1 MRNRV
6 GISLTT
12 LALLAPATFAA
23 GGEGDD
29 ELNNLSIPSLKAV
42 DVEAAP
48 GKGVTFKSGDDF
60 SLNIYNRLQVQWRFS
75 NLEDAPD
82 VSTFRV
88 RRARTK
94 LSGHV
99 FDQKTQYQLMM
110 DWAQGGAYLLD
121 AWIMQQVW
129 ANEEWKLNLRAGAGK
144 TYYGREATGTSG
156 GLEFVERSL
165 AARTFSD
172 TRADGFMAWLNGLDE
187 KLHAYIGT
195 WNTDQAGGSVFAGGS
210 NGLNSDNELNYS
222 VGAIYDIN
230 KAMGAPEK
238 YRQGDLERTQDWN
251 VSVHGNL
258 WLGNE
263 QAAPVAGPDVDVFAF
278 NFGGLFKG
286 HGFHALFEYFSYNAD
301 IDTPGGVDAS
311 SSGWNIQGSY
321 CFDGGWAVGAR
332 ASMVKIDDN
341 NLAAGALRPTSGGS
355 TGGGTILVGDGDV
368 TEFTV
373 GVNKFLN
380 AHDRKIQADVTLQSV
395 DPDTGNSQDNIIFRL
410 MATLGI

>member
-1 MRNRV
+1 MQNRV

-42 DVEAAP
+42 DVQAAP
-48 GKGVTFKSGDDF
+48 GQGVTFKSGEDF

-82 VSTFRV
+82 VNTFRV

-99 FDQKTQYQLMM
+99 FDEKTTFQLMM
-110 DWAQGGAYLLD
+110 DWAQGGSYLLD

-129 ANEEWKLNLRAGAGK
+129 ANEEWKLRVRGGAGK

-172 TRADGFMAWLNGLDE
+172 TRADGLMAWLNGMEE
-187 KLHAYIGT
+187 KLHAYLGA
-195 WNTDQAGGSVFAGGS
+195 WNSDTAGGSLAATGS
-210 NGLNSDNELNYS
+210 NGLNPDNELNYS
-222 VGAIYDIN
+222 AGVIYDIN

-238 YRQGDLERTQDWN
+238 YRQGDLERSQDWN
-251 VSVHGNL
+251 ASVHGNV
-258 WLGNE
+258 WIGNE
-263 QAAPVAGPDVDVFAF
+263 GGAGAPDVEIFAF
-278 NFGGLFKG
+278 NLGGVFKG
-286 HGFHALFEYFSYNAD
+286 NGFHALAEFYSYDAD
-301 IDTPGGVDAS
+301 IDGVDDAS
-311 SSGWNIQGSY
+311 STGWNAQGSY
-321 CFDGGWAVGAR
+321 CFEGGWGVGAR
-332 ASMVKIDDN
+332 ISMVKIDDTT
-341 NLAAGALRPTSGGS
+341 AASAILRPTSGGS
-355 TGGGTILVGDGDV
+355 TGGGTVLVGSGDV
-368 TEFTV
+368 TEITV

-380 AHDRKIQADVTLQSV
+380 AHDRKLQADLTLQSV